1 MAKPQEIEL
10 SIQHVALDKVV
21 PNPWNPNRQNERQF
35 EAEVESI
42 ADNGF
47 IAPILVRKLGMRYE
61 IIDGE
66 HRWKALR
73 KIAEDGIAG
82 KGNIPSLVESLTIP
96 AIVLTVDE
104 TQAKKLTIIM
114 NETRG
119 RADLGELTKLL
130 QDLATNLGDDLLT
143 GLPYTQSQLEE
154 LMNMGGDALDEMNKS
169 MDESEQEA
177 PEGFKVIAVLN
188 EEDEARW
195 KTYMATLRADLPQER
210 QAQAGALIAH
220 LMNKAGIY

>member
-73 KIAEDGIAG
+73 KIAEDGIEG

-119 RADLGELTKLL
+119 RADIGELTKLL
-130 QDLATNLGDDLLT
+130 QDLAENLGDDLLT

-154 LMNMGGDALDEMNKS
+154 LMNMGGDALDEMSKS
-169 MDESEQEA
+169 MEDEQEA
-177 PEGFKVIAVLN
+177 QEGYRVIALLN

-195 KTYMATLRADLPQER
+195 KTYMAQLRADLPQEPK
-210 QAQAGALIAH
+210 AQAGALIAH
-220 LMNKAGIY
+220 LMNKAGI

>member
-10 SIQHVALDKVV
+10 SIQHGALDKVV

-73 KIAEDGIAG
+73 KIAEDGIEG

-119 RADLGELTKLL
+119 RADIGELTKLL
-130 QDLATNLGDDLLT
+130 QDLAENLGDDLLT

-154 LMNMGGDALDEMNKS
+154 LMNMGGDALDEMSKS
-169 MDESEQEA
+169 MEDEQEA
-177 PEGFKVIAVLN
+177 PEGFRVIALLN

-195 KTYMATLRADLPQER
+195 KTYMAQLRADLPQEPK
-210 QAQAGALIAH
+210 AQAGALIAH
-220 LMNKAGIY
+220 LMNKAGI

>member
-73 KIAEDGIAG
+73 KIAEDGIEG

-104 TQAKKLTIIM
+104 MQAKKLTIIM

-119 RADLGELTKLL
+119 RADIGELTKLL
-130 QDLATNLGDDLLT
+130 QDLAENLGDDLLT

-154 LMNMGGDALDEMNKS
+154 LMNMGGDALDEMSKS
-169 MDESEQEA
+169 MEDEQEA
-177 PEGFKVIAVLN
+177 PEGYRVIALLN

-195 KTYMATLRADLPQER
+195 KTYMAQLRADLPQEPK
-210 QAQAGALIAH
+210 AQAGALIAH
-220 LMNKAGIY
+220 LMNKAGI

>member
-1 MAKPQEIEL
+1 MAKAQEIEL
-10 SIQHVALDKVV
+10 SIQHITLDKVV

-73 KIAEDGIAG
+73 KIAEDGIEG

-119 RADLGELTKLL
+119 RADIGELTKLL

-154 LMNMGGDALDEMNKS
+154 LMNMGGDALDEINKS

-177 PEGFKVIAVLN
+177 PEGFKIIAVLN

>member
-1 MAKPQEIEL
+1 L
-10 SIQHVALDKVV
+10 S
-21 PNPWNPNRQNERQF
+21 
-35 EAEVESI
+35 
-42 ADNGF
+42 
-47 IAPILVRKLGMRYE
+47 
-61 IIDGE
+61 
-66 HRWKALR
+66 
-73 KIAEDGIAG
+73 KIAEDGIEG

-119 RADLGELTKLL
+119 TADIGELTKLL

-169 MDESEQEA
+169 MDEREA

-195 KTYMATLRADLPQER
+195 KTYMATLRADLPEER

>member
-73 KIAEDGIAG
+73 KIAEDGIQG
-82 KGNIPSLVESLTIP
+82 KGNIPTLVESLTIP

-119 RADLGELTKLL
+119 RADANELTKLL
-130 QDLATNLGDDLLT
+130 QDLSESLGDDLLT

-154 LMNMGGDALDEMNKS
+154 LMNMGGDALDEMNNS
-169 MDESEQEA
+169 MEDEQEA
-177 PEGFKVIAVLN
+177 PEGFKVIATLN

-195 KTYMATLRADLPQER
+195 KTYMAELRGDLPQEPK
-210 QAQAGALIAH
+210 AKAGALIAH
-220 LMNKAGIY
+220 LMNKAGI

>member
-10 SIQHVALDKVV
+10 SITHVALDKVV

-35 EAEVESI
+35 QAEVESI

-47 IAPILVRKLGMRYE
+47 IAPILVRKIGMRFE

-73 KIAEDGIAG
+73 KIAEDGIQG
-82 KGNIPSLVESLTIP
+82 KGNIPALVESSTIP

-119 RADLGELTKLL
+119 KADVIELTKLL
-130 QDLATNLGDDLLT
+130 QDLADNLGDDLLT
-143 GLPYTQSQLEE
+143 GLPYTQSQLDD
-154 LMNMGGDALDEMNKS
+154 LMNMGGDVLDEMNNS
-169 MDESEQEA
+169 TEAEQEA
-177 PEGFKVIAVLN
+177 PEGYRVVALLN

-195 KTYMATLRADLPQER
+195 KTYMAQLRAELPQEPKE
-210 QAQAGALIAH
+210 QAGALIAH
-220 LMNKAGIY
+220 LMNKAGI

>member
-1 MAKPQEIEL
+1 MAKAQDNEL
-10 SIQHVALDKVV
+10 SIQHVPLDKIV
-21 PNPWNPNRQNERQF
+21 PNPWNPNKQNKRQF

-47 IAPILVRKLGMRYE
+47 IAPILVRKLGMRFE

-66 HRWKALR
+66 HRWKALS
-73 KIAEDGIAG
+73 KIAEDGIQG

-119 RADLGELTKLL
+119 TADIGELTKLL

-169 MDESEQEA
+169 MDEQEA

-195 KTYMATLRADLPQER
+195 KTYMATLRADLPEER

>member
-47 IAPILVRKLGMRYE
+47 IAPILVRKLGMRFE

-73 KIAEDGIAG
+73 KIAEDGIEG

-96 AIVLTVDE
+96 AIVLAVDE

-119 RADLGELTKLL
+119 RADIGELTKLL
-130 QDLATNLGDDLLT
+130 QDLAVNLGDDLLT

-154 LMNMGGDALDEMNKS
+154 LMNMGGDALDEMSKS
-169 MDESEQEA
+169 MDEDQDTF
-177 PEGFKVIAVLN
+177 EGFRVIATLN

-195 KTYMATLRADLPQER
+195 KTYMAQLRGELPQEPK
-210 QAQAGALIAH
+210 AQAGALIAH
-220 LMNKAGIY
+220 LMNKAGI